1 MIVTKDFA
9 NFDGVF
15 KLHGDPD
22 PAGLMGRVLKRA
34 DVRTDLGRMCATITL
49 TKEIEDR
56 SGDIVVVKGIDLAD
70 HRLHPVALFNH
81 DKDAPI
87 GRFEDPTGHYTV
99 RQQGDSLTGDLYF
112 NQKSAFAQDVFECV
126 VDKTFTAASIGFL
139 PVLGAIEKRHPR
151 GTFYG
156 KSRLVEG
163 SIVTV
168 GDNPHAGVQAIHKAL
183 GRAGASEVFKQYLS
197 PLVPKRP
204 ATVTSG
210 WESKAMSGFDKDPTD
225 PTAAPADEFA
235 PPDPNADPTAVDPTM
250 QQDPHADHKAVAD
263 DAAGNTA
270 ASIFEKFTSGQL
282 DRKAAM
288 KLFDKILRHHEDI
301 ADLGGG
307 DDDGDMDAEDDED
320 EDDEEGFDDADSF
333 DDEGEDD
340 EDDDGPPDLA
350 DKSKKRAEKA
360 VAHIWHGTYEPVMS
374 DVFAAIGHVVREK
387 DLDPE
392 KAQAYLRKQMRR
404 MQKLPSVL
412 GMVKKAL
419 ADADSAWDEWNE
431 AFFRR
436 NGTH

>member
-1 MIVTKDFA
+1 MILKDFQ
-9 NFDGVF
+9 GGRRIL
-15 KLHGDPD
+15 KLHGGDDPV
-22 PAGLMGRVLKRA
+22 GMLGWILA
-34 DVRTDLGRMCATITL
+34 DVQPVADAGKMTATVTIS
-49 TKEIEDR
+49 KAVPDR
-56 SGDIVVVKGIDLAD
+56 SGDIVDTPGIDLTD
-70 HRLHPVALFNH
+70 HRRNPVVLFCH
-81 DKDAPI
+81 KRDLLI
-87 GRFEDPTGHYTV
+87 GMAEDRDTGAYTV
-99 RQQGDSLTGDLYF
+99 RQAGPDTLVGKTFF
-112 NQKSAFAQDVFECV
+112 NQGSKLAHQVF
-126 VDKTFTAASIGFL
+126 DGTYRKMLRGISIGFY
-139 PVLGAIEKRHPR
+139 PVLGAVEKSHHG
-151 GTFYG
+151 GTRY
-156 KSRLVEG
+156 KQSKLVEYSHLILPDHQECLVEMVEKG
-163 SIVTV
+163 LN
-168 GDNPHAGVQAIHKAL
+168 G
-183 GRAGASEVFKQYLS
+183 E
-197 PLVPKRP
+197 PLCDPLMNYFRP
-204 ATVTSG
+204 MMPAKNATVVGG
-210 WESKAMSGFDKDPTD
+210 WETKAMPGFTDDD

-250 QQDPHADHKAVAD
+250 QQPDPHADHKAVAD

-307 DDDGDMDAEDDED
+307 DDGDVDAEDD